1 MRELERARES
11 ARGRRKKKE
20 KDGGGVRK
28 GKRESAVPN
37 EPLWI
42 SEDGGDVLT
51 CNA

>member
-1 MRELERARES
+1 MREGEEK
-11 ARGRRKKKE
+11 KKKE